1 MRAACESTYLILLA
15 WTATACTTWVSETP
29 AKFRMEQGNLKGP
42 LRVLLSDSS
51 IVDLLNVRVSA
62 DSVFGTVY
70 SNWDNQNVA
79 IARSKV
85 IAVDRREFS
94 SDRTVGFI
102 ALLAAASFVLFW
114 IAFCAEYCSGN

>member
-1 MRAACESTYLILLA
+1 M
-15 WTATACTTWVSETP
+15 ET
-29 AKFRMEQGNLKGP
+29 GNLKGP
-42 LRVLLSDSS
+42 VRVLLSDSS

-62 DSVFGTVY
+62 DSVFGTVRR
-70 SNWDNQNVA
+70 DGDLQNVA

-102 ALLAAASFVLFW
+102 GLLAAASFVLFYV
-114 IAFCAEYCSGN
+114 AFCLEYCSGN